1 MSHADFRS
9 ESLRAFI
16 KAGPQ
21 DELDTVALNC
31 MLLQWISTQ
40 LSVQFPHSTQLIT
53 ANRVASAALNMVTHV
68 KFYDFMAKTDA
79 ERLQFAFLRRLPQPK
94 SMRLE
99 AHLKA
104 GYQVGAVV
112 ELLASCEGVEM
123 PSGLSPDS
131 LELTQALFAVCRTF
145 ATPPSGR
152 ELLVVSGDHEHDVT
166 LSAEIAAPVFDWRL
180 EAALRAYREVASLA
194 DPEPEHIS
202 IVV

>member
-21 DELDTVALNC
+21 DELDTLALNC

-40 LSVQFPHSTQLIT
+40 LSAQFPYSTELVT
-53 ANRVASAALNMVTHV
+53 GNRVASAALNMITHV
-68 KFYDFMAKTDA
+68 KFYDFMASTTA
-79 ERLQFAFLRRLPQPK
+79 ERLQFSLLRRIPQPK

-112 ELLASCEGVEM
+112 ELLARCEGVEM
-123 PSGLSPDS
+123 PGGLSPDS
-131 LELTQALFAVCRTF
+131 SELTQALFAVCRTL

-152 ELLVVSGDHEHDVT
+152 ELLVISGDHDHKVT
-166 LSAEIAAPVFDWRL
+166 LPAEISPPVFDWRL
-180 EAALRAYREVASLA
+180 EAALRAYREVAALG
-194 DPEPEHIS
+194 DPEPSHLS